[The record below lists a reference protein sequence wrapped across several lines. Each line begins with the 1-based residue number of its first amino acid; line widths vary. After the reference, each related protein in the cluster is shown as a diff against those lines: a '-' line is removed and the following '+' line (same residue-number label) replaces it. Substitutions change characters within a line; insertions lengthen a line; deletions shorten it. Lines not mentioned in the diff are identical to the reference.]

1 MLRQRLL
8 SGSLLGVAIILLVFL
23 DAYLASTPRPIVQ
36 LQIYGVDLSQWV
48 CNGLIST
55 AIVLV
60 LTWLTVGE
68 LIGFARALG
77 CDPFDWIAKVFAAG
91 LVLGPYVSYNLKF
104 GSAYRD
110 ESWGM
115 LALAVA
121 LGLAFFAQ
129 AAWRRTH
136 HAMMNLSTTLFI
148 LFYTGGLAGFMLRL
162 RLEVTGSSG
171 ALLLLFS
178 VFVVKSTDMG
188 AYFIGSL
195 IGRNKLIHWLSP
207 KKTWEGFFGGLL
219 VAVLVSVGVGHLLIY
234 SGHLPLTTQ
243 LGGSV
248 VTLAIFGVL
257 AGVTSVAGD
266 LCASLLKRDA
276 EVKDSGHALPGMGG
290 ILDVLDSP
298 LLAAPVVWFFWT
310 RVVGLSH

>member
-1 MLRQRLL
+1 M
-8 SGSLLGVAIILLVFL
+8 AIILLVLL

-36 LQIYGVDLSQWV
+36 LQVYGLDLSQWV
-48 CNGLIST
+48 CNGFIST

-60 LTWLTVGE
+60 LTWLTAGE
-68 LIGFARALG
+68 LVRFSRSLG
-77 CDPFDWIAKVFAAG
+77 CEPFEWIAKLFAAG
-91 LVLGPYVSYNLKF
+91 LVLGPYVSFNLKF

-121 LGLAFFAQ
+121 LGLAFFVQ

-136 HAMMNLSTTLFI
+136 HAMMNLSVTLFI
-148 LFYTGGLAGFMLRL
+148 LFYTGGLAGFMPRL
-162 RLEVTGSSG
+162 RLEVSGSSG

-178 VFVVKSTDMG
+178 VFVVKATDMG

-195 IGRNKLIHWLSP
+195 LGRNKLIHWLSP

-219 VAVLVSVGVGHLLIY
+219 VAVLSSLTIGYALIY
-234 SGHLPLTTQ
+234 GGHLPLDGR
-243 LGGSV
+243 LGGPLTV
-248 VTLAIFGVL
+248 LTIFGLL
-257 AGVTSVAGD
+257 AGITSVAGD

-276 EVKDSGHALPGMGG
+276 EVKDSGHTLPGMGG

-310 RVVGLSH
+310 RVVGLAGSG